1 MAEVIK
7 TNQPLIDEYNHFFSR
22 KNGRN
27 IISSTKKKSIIT
39 VNVNGN

>member
-7 TNQPLIDEYNHFFSR
+7 KNQPLIDEYNHFFFQKKR
-22 KNGRN
+22 EKYYQQH
-27 IISSTKKKSIIT
+27 KKKSIIT